1 MGRAQRR
8 TLMPMGTGMSSDAEL
23 DDHGSAG
30 KGRAEASPGAS
41 LSSGNQVSS
50 AAGAEGTSQE
60 DGAASQRLKLLLDE
74 VVGGLNESYTR
85 YGAVLDDLRSRLND
99 LSHQAAG
106 TGEPG
111 SMSQPAGG
119 DAMANAGEAD
129 LQARFDRLT
138 ANLESALDA
147 CSPAV
152 LSEAV
157 AGLPAGAEAQVQT
170 PDMASDLQV
179 LQALADRLEGMEGSL
194 MRAEAHAARVEA
206 IENQLVELIDLIGN
220 PGSQIE
226 QAAQRAAAE
235 TAKRLE
241 DERQASGAAERLD
254 AIQQELRDLNQRASR
269 MDERTSGALDAIGER
284 LQSLAKRYR
293 PSDRADAL
301 LRPGADG
308 RKNGNGNGNASGN
321 GYHRSFR
328 MESAGEPIIVG
339 KGSGR
344 DSTRNGRAE
353 SESGQGGHGE
363 ADDCPPEP
371 RPYWGKPKPDHRAS
385 VSVATLAGPA
395 EDAPPSAP
403 GEENDAAEIEAAQPQ
418 PEISSDSESSDLS
431 RLEILQASLHQ
442 VFDNIPDDDD
452 RFELILT
459 RDKPAR
465 LRIDKFT
472 HVAMNPDARIYRLIR
487 STAKGRKVLV
497 ESEDVAEIGQHVTDY
512 VVSQMAIRQRQRNG
526 FAKHLLSAPNGDRH
540 RQRGASVLFWAFAI
554 GLLTGGCGLFVLGY
568 LFSQ

>member
-1 MGRAQRR
+1 
-8 TLMPMGTGMSSDAEL
+8 MSSDAEL
-23 DDHGSAG
+23 DEHGNAG
-30 KGRAEASPGAS
+30 DGEAEASPGAP
-41 LSSGNQVSS
+41 LASGGQVSS

-85 YGAVLDDLRSRLND
+85 YGAVLDDLRSRLHD
-99 LSHQAAG
+99 LSDQAAE
-106 TGEPG
+106 TGEP
-111 SMSQPAGG
+111 SALSQPAGG
-119 DAMANAGEAD
+119 DATANAGEAD
-129 LQARFDRLT
+129 LQARFDQLT
-138 ANLESALDA
+138 ANLESTLDA

-152 LSEAV
+152 LSEEV
-157 AGLPAGAEAQVQT
+157 ASLPADTEAQIQT
-170 PDMASDLQV
+170 PDMAPDLQV

-301 LRPGADG
+301 LRPGANDRQNG
-308 RKNGNGNGNASGN
+308 KGNGSGNGKGN

-328 MESAGEPIIVG
+328 MDSAGEPIIVG
-339 KGSGR
+339 NGTGQ
-344 DSTRNGRAE
+344 DSARNGRVE
-353 SESGQGGHGE
+353 SENGQGDHTE

-371 RPYWGKPKPDHRAS
+371 RPYWGKPKPDHRTSIS
-385 VSVATLAGPA
+385 VTTLAGPA
-395 EDAPPSAP
+395 QDAPPSER
-403 GEENDAAEIEAAQPQ
+403 GEENDAAEMEAAQPQ
-418 PEISSDSESSDLS
+418 PEISGDSETSELS
-431 RLEILQASLHQ
+431 KLEILQASLHQ

-512 VVSQMAIRQRQRNG
+512 VVSQMAVRQRQRNG
-526 FAKHLLSAPNGDRH
+526 FAKHLLSAPNGDQYKR
-540 RQRGASVLFWAFAI
+540 RSTGVLFWAFAI

-568 LFSQ
+568 LLSQ

>member
-1 MGRAQRR
+1 
-8 TLMPMGTGMSSDAEL
+8 MSSDAEL

-30 KGRAEASPGAS
+30 DGEAEASPGAPI
-41 LSSGNQVSS
+41 SSGNQVSG
-50 AAGAEGTSQE
+50 AAGSEGASQ
-60 DGAASQRLKLLLDE
+60 DNGAASQRLKTLLDE

-85 YGAVLDDLRSRLND
+85 YGAVLDDLRSRLHD
-99 LSHQAAG
+99 LSHQAAE
-106 TGEPG
+106 TGETG
-111 SMSQPAGG
+111 ALSHPAGASAAAKPG
-119 DAMANAGEAD
+119 DAD
-129 LQARFDRLT
+129 LQARFDQLT
-138 ANLESALDA
+138 QNLEATLDA

-152 LSEAV
+152 LSEA
-157 AGLPAGAEAQVQT
+157 ASGLPAGMEAQIQT
-170 PDMASDLQV
+170 EDVAPDLQV

-220 PGSQIE
+220 PGTQIE

-269 MDERTSGALDAIGER
+269 MDERTNGALDAIGER
-284 LQSLAKRYR
+284 LLSLSKRYR
-293 PSDRADAL
+293 PSDRPDGL
-301 LRPGADG
+301 LRASANG
-308 RKNGNGNGNASGN
+308 RKNGNGNGSGN

-339 KGSGR
+339 NGASRESGP
-344 DSTRNGRAE
+344 NGRSE
-353 SESGQGGHGE
+353 SENGQGGHTE

-371 RPYWGKPKPDHRAS
+371 RPYWGKPKSDHRAS
-385 VSVATLAGPA
+385 VSVTTLAGPA
-395 EDAPPSAP
+395 EDSPPSEPSEA
-403 GEENDAAEIEAAQPQ
+403 NDTGEIEAAQPQ
-418 PEISSDSESSDLS
+418 PEISSDSESSELS

-442 VFDNIPDDDD
+442 VFDNIPEDDD

-512 VVSQMAIRQRQRNG
+512 VVSQMAVRQRQRNG
-526 FAKHLLSAPNGDRH
+526 FAKHLISPPNGDRSK
-540 RQRGASVLFWAFAI
+540 RRGAGVLFWAFVI

-568 LFSQ
+568 LLSQ